1 MKTTMTPEIYESKR
15 NDLISMLD
23 SILTTATGLSAT
35 ARRELEETAAKLK
48 RNSFEIVL
56 VGEFQGGKS
65 TTFDT
70 ICDGR
75 EISPRG
81 IGIKTS
87 ACKISAQ
94 SVPADQPERADL
106 TWKSDVELMQT
117 MIGIVRD
124 NLVNDKDAYALFT
137 KKDKNGIDV
146 LPSLSDP
153 RIHELASKAIHAEWE
168 RYNANM
174 ANYDPEQ
181 KGLLDLLLIST
192 LILNFCN
199 SPELAH
205 LKAKPS
211 VAIDELKSLVVFP
224 QDWAARW
231 LMGGEKA
238 QWTFSE
244 VPFVFLGSISCHI
257 HCANLERLGCV
268 ITDCPGLFAGP
279 WDTAVAQKA
288 MMQADAILY
297 LIGGQKAVT
306 EADLR
311 ALTEIRKTQQG
322 HKVFF
327 AINARLSK
335 ANIAGPIRQADFS
348 MIKQRGYEI
357 DNAETIDVFNSL
369 LAFDSKT
376 TPADEKRWKKEV
388 SAALAVYLGLDL
400 TDDDDIK
407 RAKEL
412 RENRPELYKAS
423 DFPSI
428 LAKIET
434 DVVTKKFKSI
444 LVNGGTSKA
453 SAALDSLNG
462 DLQQKEDSAK
472 KSLSEVE
479 VKVEQARKQLIEFQ
493 EFAKNSVVEMLSDD
507 KAATLVSRD
516 LWNEVYKKNADSIAD
531 AVAERITQKLLS
543 SDGMMSTFM
552 TVCAASLQKILG
564 SERSQKHEQK
574 LNAMIEKASKDAI
587 DEITTP
593 AMNGWMTNLKNGQN
607 DTFAATYGIAL
618 ERVAIAVQ
626 QKWDRDYQG
635 GQTLLNGLSPA
646 FDFTPETIDWGGD
659 MSFGISDVRGQLGG
673 IVFKHVA
680 MIVAALVAGYF
691 GPACLFT
698 FIAGFTATGT
708 LMVPILIVFAVGS
721 AFSATILAMG
731 RKFLR
736 NMVIGRLKIPM
747 RDKLKN
753 ALTEKEEEIVNI
765 FKTHIVPSI
774 IDALKVKCDNSL
786 SKQNEAFSRRV
797 NETLEMKRKGQSEQ
811 NRIAAEAKKVR
822 EEQIEP
828 ARKQIAEFHKGL
840 EPFFEAD
847 SKQEA

>member
-23 SILTTATGLSAT
+23 SILTTATGLSAP
-35 ARRELEETAAKLK
+35 ARKELEETAAKLK

-106 TWKSDVELMQT
+106 TWKSDEELMLT

-153 RIHELASKAIHAEWE
+153 RIHKLASKAIHAEWE
-168 RYNANM
+168 RYNANK
-174 ANYDPEQ
+174 ANYDPDQ
-181 KGLLDLLLIST
+181 KGLLDILLIST

-199 SPELAH
+199 SPELAQ

-224 QDWAARW
+224 QDWAERW
-231 LMGGEKA
+231 LVGGEKA

-288 MMQADAILY
+288 MMQADAILS
-297 LIGGQKAVT
+297 LIGGQRAVT

-327 AINARLSK
+327 AINSRLSK

-348 MIKQRGYEI
+348 MIRQRGYEI

-400 TDDDDIK
+400 TDEKDLQ

-444 LVNGGTSKA
+444 LVNGGTNKASKA
-453 SAALDSLNG
+453 LDALNG
-462 DLQQKEDSAK
+462 DLSVKEMKAK
-472 KSLSEVE
+472 KDLDEVEKEVE
-479 VKVEQARKQLIEFQ
+479 VARKKLVDFQQFVNETVATELQNPSGSDLVARDYLQSVFIDNIE
-493 EFAKNSVVEMLSDD
+493 AI
-507 KAATLVSRD
+507 
-516 LWNEVYKKNADSIAD
+516 ADSVCPI
-531 AVAERITQKLLS
+531 VAERTIGDAELLKTIKEAVRS
-543 SDGMMSTFM
+543 QNG
-552 TVCAASLQKILG
+552 APKEAYASLNEPI
-564 SERSQKHEQK
+564 
-574 LNAMIEKASKDAI
+574 KDAALTI
-587 DEITTP
+587 INP
-593 AMNGWMTNLKNGQN
+593 AFEGWVANVKQGQN
-607 DTFAATYGIAL
+607 DTFRNVYGNSLRNLDFLFQEKWKNVVHEDTSGFLDDLDCELDFAITDIPGLDIIGGDADEMQKAIL
-618 ERVAIAVQ
+618 SVSGMDNVMSWVVSIIVGILAGFFCAGPIGVAI
-626 QKWDRDYQG
+626 
-635 GQTLLNGLSPA
+635 
-646 FDFTPETIDWGGD
+646 
-659 MSFGISDVRGQLGG
+659 
-673 IVFKHVA
+673 
-680 MIVAALVAGYF
+680 LV
-691 GPACLFT
+691 
-698 FIAGFTATGT
+698 
-708 LMVPILIVFAVGS
+708 
-721 AFSATILAMG
+721 ILAIVVVVIA
-731 RKFLR
+731 RTQLANYLAQKLR
-736 NMVIGRLKIPM
+736 PK
-747 RDKLKN
+747 
-753 ALTEKEEEIVNI
+753 
-765 FKTHIVPSI
+765 I
-774 IDALKVKCDNSL
+774 IDVLRQQFENSAEMLTASFKDNVLRLMLDKVAERYRSSLKTQLD
-786 SKQNEAFSRRV
+786 AFNHRV
-797 NETLEMKRKGQSEQ
+797 EETLTMKRKRLDEQ

-828 ARKQIAEFHKGL
+828 ARKRIAEFHKGL